1 MIDQIK
7 IGNKSSF
14 DDFEASV
21 CQRKINKPKK
31 KSIRETVPFSNVVY
45 DFSAINGEVYWED
58 RELEYIF
65 EITADTPKELEDKKR
80 AFADWVMN
88 IADEELKD
96 PFIEGYHFKA
106 TFADID
112 EDDDESIE
120 KTTISV
126 SFTAY
131 PYMIADDETVYN
143 QVLQP
148 SGTATITVVNN
159 SSHRLLPTIT
169 LDSDCSITF
178 NGITYTIPAGVYTGD
193 ALWLVVG
200 DNVFTLKNPS
210 TTTACTVGI
219 SFFAEVF

>member
-58 RELEYIF
+58 REFEYIF
-65 EITADTPKELEDKKR
+65 EITADTPELLEEKKR
-80 AFADWVMN
+80 AFAAWVMN
-88 IADEELKD
+88 IADEVLKD

-106 TFADID
+106 TYADID

-131 PYMIADDETVYN
+131 PYMIADNETVYN

-148 SGTATITVVNN
+148 SGTATVTVVNN

-178 NGITYTIPAGVYTGD
+178 NGINYTIPAGVYTGD

-200 DNVFTLKNPS
+200 DNEFTLKNPS
-210 TTTACTVGI
+210 TSRSCTVKI
-219 SFFAEVF
+219 SFFEEVF